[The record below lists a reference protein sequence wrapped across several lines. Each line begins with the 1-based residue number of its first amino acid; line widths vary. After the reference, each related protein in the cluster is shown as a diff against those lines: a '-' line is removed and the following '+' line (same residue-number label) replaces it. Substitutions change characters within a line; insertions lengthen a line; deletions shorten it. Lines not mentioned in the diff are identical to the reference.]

1 MENRNFVSNAT
12 TGIHSNV
19 KPLMIMTGEL
29 NENKSDETTLNSLIE
44 GFQLIGFDWRYL
56 YVNDAVVR
64 HSKYPRGELLGYT
77 MMEKYPGIE
86 KTPMFDLL
94 TRCMNERTTDYF
106 ENEFT
111 YPDNSKGW
119 FELRIQP
126 MPEGLF
132 ILSIDISERKK
143 IEAHRMEYI
152 KGLEEVVFMTSHK
165 LRQPVAQIIGMS
177 TLLNSSKSTR
187 EDLVQITGYMQESVK
202 SLDSFAKELTLFIN
216 SLHDRFK
223 NT

>member
-1 MENRNFVSNAT
+1 
-12 TGIHSNV
+12 
-19 KPLMIMTGEL
+19 MTGEL
-29 NENKSDETTLNSLIE
+29 HQQKGKETTLDNLME

-56 YVNDAVVR
+56 YVNDAVVK
-64 HSKYPRGELLGYT
+64 HSKYKKEELLGHT

-94 TRCMNERTTDYF
+94 KICMKERTSDFF

-126 MPEGLF
+126 VPEGLF

-143 IEAHRMEYI
+143 AEEERTEYI
-152 KGLEEVVFMTSHK
+152 NGLEEMLFMTSHRV
-165 LRQPVAQIIGMS
+165 RQPITQIMGMS
-177 TLLNSSKSTR
+177 NLLELQKTTQD
-187 EDLVQITGYMQESVK
+187 DLRKITGYMKQSLR
-202 SLDSFAKELTLFIN
+202 SLDLFTKELTAFMNELQ
-216 SLHDRFK
+216 DRLNK
-223 NT
+223 

>member
-1 MENRNFVSNAT
+1 
-12 TGIHSNV
+12 
-19 KPLMIMTGEL
+19 MTGEL
-29 NENKSDETTLNSLIE
+29 NQNSNKETTLDNLIE

-64 HSKYPRGELLGYT
+64 HSKYTKDELLGYT

-94 TRCMNERTTDYF
+94 KICMEDRTSDFF

-111 YPDNSKGW
+111 YPDNTKGW

-126 MPEGLF
+126 VPEGLF

-143 IEAHRMEYI
+143 AEEKRVEYI
-152 KGLEEVVFMTSHK
+152 HGLEEMLFMTSHRV
-165 LRQPVAQIIGMS
+165 RQPITQILGMS
-177 TLLNSSKSTR
+177 NLLEKKNSQ
-187 EDLVQITGYMQESVK
+187 EDLQKITSYMKQSLR
-202 SLDSFAKELTLFIN
+202 SLDVFTKELTLFIN
-216 SLHDRFK
+216 DLHGRLNK
-223 NT
+223 